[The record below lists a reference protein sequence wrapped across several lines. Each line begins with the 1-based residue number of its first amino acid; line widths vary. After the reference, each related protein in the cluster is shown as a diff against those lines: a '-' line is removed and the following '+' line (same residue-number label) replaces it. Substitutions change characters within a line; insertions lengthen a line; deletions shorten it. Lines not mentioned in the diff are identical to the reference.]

1 MFARNLAL
9 GLFMAASITTA
20 QAEDVFQIS
29 THSNL
34 AIGAFDGAMPIKE
47 LLTHGNFGLVTF
59 DKLDGEMMVLDG
71 QVYRAGIDGRVNV
84 VSPRVTTPFAVVVPF
99 KPQTGMLVPEG
110 LSQDSVLARMDNL
123 PLNAARIYAV
133 RIDGNF
139 QNIRVRSEPA
149 QNKPYRPIAD
159 VLREQQAVHS
169 YDNITGTLV
178 GFRFPKASA
187 SVNNPG
193 WHFHFVSADRQ
204 IGGHVLGFVS
214 GHARASIQEN
224 TDLRV
229 RFPDMPNA
237 QVSQNWPGAA
247 NVAANVAQR

>member
-1 MFARNLAL
+1 MFKRFLIAAAL
-9 GLFMAASITTA
+9 LSASVPAAS
-20 QAEDVFQIS
+20 AEEVFQIS

-34 AIGAFDGAMPIKE
+34 AIGAFDGAMSIKE
-47 LLTHGNFGLVTF
+47 LLTHGNFGLGTF

-71 QVYRAGIDGRVNV
+71 QVYRAGIDGRVNQV
-84 VSPRVTTPFAVVVPF
+84 APRVTTPFAVVVPF
-99 KPQTGMLVPEG
+99 KAQKRMLVPEG
-110 LSQDSVLARMDNL
+110 LNQDAVLARMDNL

-139 QNIRVRSEPA
+139 QSIKVRSEPA

-159 VLREQQAVHS
+159 VLREQQVSHN
-169 YDNITGTLV
+169 YENITGTLV

-193 WHFHFVSADRQ
+193 WHFHFVSADRK

-214 GHARASIQEN
+214 GHSVAAIQEN
-224 TDLRV
+224 TDLKV
-229 RFPDMPNA
+229 RFPDVTNT
-237 QVSQNWPGAA
+237 QVSQEWPGAA
-247 NVAANVAQR
+247 PVTVAQR